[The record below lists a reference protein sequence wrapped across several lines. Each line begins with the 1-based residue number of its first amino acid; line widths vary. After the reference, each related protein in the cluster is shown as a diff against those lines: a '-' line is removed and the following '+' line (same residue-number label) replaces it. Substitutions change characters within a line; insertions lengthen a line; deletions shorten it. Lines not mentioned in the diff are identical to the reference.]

1 MTFQAAWGCASDFYP
16 SARWALRGIVVPA
29 RAVSAAA
36 HGFLATT
43 PIWCKRLNSLLN
55 YSFKHSNPPGTF
67 FTQGQRFKNIL
78 VNAIT

>member
-36 HGFLATT
+36 RGFLATT
-43 PIWCKRLNSLLN
+43 P
-55 YSFKHSNPPGTF
+55 T
-67 FTQGQRFKNIL
+67 
-78 VNAIT
+78 

>member
-36 HGFLATT
+36 SGFLATT
-43 PIWCKRLNSLLN
+43 PTWCNRLNSLLN

-67 FTQGQRFKNIL
+67 LPKVKGSKKFLLTP
-78 VNAIT
+78 

>member
-36 HGFLATT
+36 RGFLATT
-43 PIWCKRLNSLLN
+43 PTWCNRLNS
-55 YSFKHSNPPGTF
+55 
-67 FTQGQRFKNIL
+67 
-78 VNAIT
+78 